1 VSPEQTALDLALP
14 ILREHAGSDDLIAR
28 TEYSKVRS
36 ISPNDGS
43 SLSRVTV
50 GFVDLVA
57 PPTPQLRIEF
67 AWGSAIVLDH
77 PQTAENNALLT
88 DRTVRGPVV
97 EASAALVGRGPQ
109 VSEGHQRVVL
119 LFGIE
124 TRPDLEALGSVV
136 AAGLLAELRTSHG
149 GATVALTRRGMD
161 RTVADGIVASLGL
174 ADVGNGT
181 EFQARLSDA
190 EIDAAVDLFAWGV

>member
-1 VSPEQTALDLALP
+1 MSPEQTALDLALP
-14 ILREHAGSDDLIAR
+14 ILREHAGSEDLIAR

-77 PQTAENNALLT
+77 PRTAENNALLT
-88 DRTVRGPVV
+88 DRTMRGHVV
-97 EASAALVGRGPQ
+97 EASALVR
-109 VSEGHQRVVL
+109 
-119 LFGIE
+119 
-124 TRPDLEALGSVV
+124 A
-136 AAGLLAELRTSHG
+136 
-149 GATVALTRRGMD
+149 
-161 RTVADGIVASLGL
+161 
-174 ADVGNGT
+174 
-181 EFQARLSDA
+181 
-190 EIDAAVDLFAWGV
+190 